1 MINRR
6 SINRSLAGAAFA
18 FGVSALA
25 FSAPAFAQTKWNL
38 PGAYPADN
46 PHSENLVLFAK
57 DVEAATGGKLVITVH
72 PNASLFK
79 APEIKRAVA
88 SGQAQM
94 GEVLMS
100 IHENEDPIFGIDVVP
115 FLATSFADSLKLYK
129 ASKAAVEK
137 KLDSQGIKLLFMVP
151 WAPQGVYAKK
161 DINSVEDMKGLK
173 WRSYNVGTARLGE
186 LLGMQSVTIQ
196 AAELPQAL
204 ATGVVNSF
212 MSSGGTGYDSKVW
225 ESLTHFYD
233 TQAWIPKD
241 ATFVNKA
248 AFNALDK
255 ATQDAILKAAAVAE
269 ERGWKMW
276 QEKAGWYLDQ
286 LKAKGM
292 KVQAPSAE
300 LAAGFKKAGD
310 TLTSDWLKKA
320 GADGQAIVDAYKKM

>member
-1 MINRR
+1 MFDRR
-6 SINRSLAGAAFA
+6 TAIAAFA
-18 FGVSALA
+18 LGCSAFALA
-25 FSAPAFAQTKWNL
+25 APAAAQTKWNL
-38 PGAYPADN
+38 PAAYPADN

-57 DVEAATGGKLVITVH
+57 DVEAATSGKLSIMVH
-72 PNASLFK
+72 PGAALFK

-100 IHENEDPIFGIDVVP
+100 LHENEDPVFGIDVVP
-115 FLATSFADSLKLYK
+115 FLATSFPDAMKLYK
-129 ASKAAVEK
+129 ASKPAIEK
-137 KLDSQGIKLLFMVP
+137 KLESQGLKLLFMVP

-161 DINSVEDMKGLK
+161 ELNAIEDMKGLK

-225 ESLTHFYD
+225 ETLTHFYD
-233 TQAWIPKD
+233 VQAWIPKD

-248 AFNALDK
+248 AFDALDK
-255 ATQDAILKAAAVAE
+255 PTQEAILKAAATAE
-269 ERGWKMW
+269 TRGWKMW
-276 QEKAGWYLDQ
+276 EDKAGWYLDQ

-292 KVQAPSAE
+292 KVQKPSDA
-300 LAAGFKKAGD
+300 LAAGFKKAGE
-310 TLTSDWLKKA
+310 TLTADWLKKA

>member
-1 MINRR
+1 MTRHDILKGLL
-6 SINRSLAGAAFA
+6 SIGVAAGTL
-18 FGVSALA
+18 ALA
-25 FSAPAFAQTKWNL
+25 TTGAMAQAKWNL
-38 PGAYPADN
+38 PAAYPADN

-57 DVEAATGGKLVITVH
+57 DVEAATSGKLSITVH
-72 PNASLFK
+72 ANASLFK
-79 APEIKRAVA
+79 APEIKRAVQT
-88 SGQAQM
+88 GQAQM

-115 FLATSFADSLKLYK
+115 FLATSFADSKKLYM

-137 KLDSQGIKLLFMVP
+137 KLDAQGVKLLFMVP

-161 DINSVEDMKGLK
+161 DINTVEDMKGLK
-173 WRSYNVGTARLGE
+173 WRSYNVGTTRLGE

-225 ESLTHFYD
+225 ESLDHFYD
-233 TQAWIPKD
+233 VQAWIPKD

-248 AFNALDK
+248 AFAALDK
-255 ATQDAILKAAAVAE
+255 PTQDAILKSAAAAE

-300 LAAGFKKAGD
+300 LAAGFKKAGE